1 MGAPNHTED
10 KVMPRELWKARVT
23 SDPAVHHGDP
33 CIRGT
38 RIPVAIILGSLAD
51 GMTPDEV
58 IQEYP
63 QLCREDVQA
72 ALEYAAEAMHHD
84 ILVPFAT

>member
-1 MGAPNHTED
+1 
-10 KVMPRELWKARVT
+10 MPRELWKARVVI
-23 SDPAVHHGDP
+23 DPAVHHGDP

-38 RIPVAIILGSLAD
+38 RVPVAVIVGTLAD

-63 QLCREDVQA
+63 QLCREDILA
-72 ALEYAAEAMHHD
+72 ALEYAAEALHD
-84 ILVPFAT
+84 EALIPFAT